1 MDCIFC
7 ICVKKES
14 KTYNDTGD
22 AMKLLLSIFFVFQ
35 VVCSKVEFYGG
46 SYLVYDSYNDYVVE
60 SSNENKRQSVASIS
74 KIMTAIL
81 VIENSRLDKKIIVD
95 KTINKAYGS
104 CVYIHIKDKVTI
116 QDLLYGLMLR
126 SGNDCA
132 LMLAKSVGGSVN
144 HFVEMMNEKAQELNM
159 KDSHFSNPSGLD
171 EEDEGNVSTVK
182 DMALLYDYC
191 CQNPIFN
198 EIVQT
203 KVYKR
208 QDGMGSWH
216 NKNRLLKDYS
226 YCVGGKTGFTKKAR
240 RTLITRAVKGN
251 HDLIIVTFNC
261 GNDFEFHKKKYEE
274 CFETMEKQVL
284 FDKGV
289 YVIGGKPY
297 LFDESLFI
305 EKKKEDCVSYIIKDE
320 SVYLYVN
327 QHYIRK
333 QKLKRF
339 CFVDLY
345 QMILKDLFYE

>member
-7 ICVKKES
+7 ICVKKEL

-95 KTINKAYGS
+95 ETINKAYGS
-104 CVYIHIKDKVTI
+104 CVYIHIKDKMTI

-144 HFVEMMNEKAQELNM
+144 RFVEMMNEKAQELNM

-208 QDGMGSWH
+208 QDGMGFWH

-240 RTLITRAVKGN
+240 RTLITRAIKGD

-261 GNDFEFHKKKYEE
+261 GNDFEFHKKRY
-274 CFETMEKQVL
+274 
-284 FDKGV
+284 
-289 YVIGGKPY
+289 
-297 LFDESLFI
+297 
-305 EKKKEDCVSYIIKDE
+305 
-320 SVYLYVN
+320 
-327 QHYIRK
+327 
-333 QKLKRF
+333 
-339 CFVDLY
+339 
-345 QMILKDLFYE
+345 